1 MKRKLFALCKCL
13 VVVALFIAIMV
24 ASFRQL
30 PDQSPASAKRKM
42 KEFLSLK
49 QTHLGPALADAHGRL
64 VTSQVQ
70 TPARFPCFSKILHFV
85 CSTRGKPPSMAM
97 PPSCSMTAI
106 PSAKAKWFFG
116 IFQQINLYWKTIS
129 IIWKNG
135 IRSPPKTLGAGRAA
149 VRAAKGTLRSNA
161 CSRAGF
167 RGVSANLNALRQLFT
182 VPATAWRYCL
192 YAPRVL

>member
-64 VTSQVQ
+64 VTSESADTGTLSLLFKDSPLRMLDSREAPIDGHAAFMFDDSYSIGEGEVVLRYL
-70 TPARFPCFSKILHFV
+70 PADKFILEDYIDYLEEWHPV
-85 CSTRGKPPSMAM
+85 SSQNSWRWEG
-97 PPSCSMTAI
+97 
-106 PSAKAKWFFG
+106 G
-116 IFQQINLYWKTIS
+116 
-129 IIWKNG
+129 
-135 IRSPPKTLGAGRAA
+135 GAGGEGYIKVERLQPCWFYVEAYLP
-149 VRAAKGTLRSNA
+149 T
-161 CSRAGF
+161 
-167 RGVSANLNALRQLFT
+167 
-182 VPATAWRYCL
+182 
-192 YAPRVL
+192 